1 MTRIERIEQL
11 ALAGIG
17 QQGVE
22 ATIGRAL
29 TAKELQAFRA
39 ARVRH
44 DLLEAK
50 RRRDKAAQGTVS
62 NADAKAASLARR
74 YNVEDIPP
82 VADPMRRRHATRSAL
97 YFIRQYCT
105 ACRGGFL
112 KKPVHAS
119 MRRIIHTMQTCVTSG
134 NPYHIRM
141 PRGFGKSS
149 YVKGVA
155 MWALATGRARF
166 LEAVAANARKADNII
181 RDVWNCLSRSPRFAA
196 DFPEIAVFIQRT
208 KGNPRKAASIM
219 YRGESVAMQKAS
231 GEFHLPTVEIDG
243 TPTPSSGATF
253 IAVGFSSNIRGEVQG
268 ATRPDLIIF
277 DDLQDRDTASNPD
290 RIREAIATVKA
301 DFLGGDSHTDISAV
315 LMTSTP
321 IKPDDLSEKFAA
333 DPYWRTET
341 YRLFEKFPACFD
353 PNAEEGLWQ
362 EFARLWRHENA
373 VEKRDPHPACNA
385 FYMEH
390 RAEMD
395 AGAIVLNPGNFRPN
409 EVSAIEHGMILY
421 FTRGAAAFDAEYQM
435 NPHRDEAVVRIT
447 PEMVIAHVSPTLPA
461 ATVPPNTVM
470 VCAATDINPSYALS
484 SVAVAFDG
492 NRTATVIDWWL
503 TPCHIP
509 GNANDTEFEQAVYS
523 RLVDVARELTERG
536 LDPKSADFHWGI
548 DASGNQFRPVTDF
561 AFKCRDAIGF
571 PALALLGRT
580 DREFNPRVTTRKF
593 PKVPG
598 LNHTVLAWDKA
609 TRKEHIFFDKDVYEE
624 TAQKSFLS
632 AIGAP
637 GGVSI
642 FGKRG
647 GAQADHDELAM
658 QICGEVLR
666 AKTIA
671 ANDKHSFTWD
681 ENYRHD
687 LGDAFYMCFAMAG
700 FFGLSTSG
708 GYVDRNKPLEWSF
721 D

>member
-22 ATIGRAL
+22 ATIGRAMDE
-29 TAKELQAFRA
+29 KELRAFRA
-39 ARVRH
+39 ARVRR

-50 RRRDKAAQGTVS
+50 RRRDRAANGPMS
-62 NADAKAASLARR
+62 GADKKAASLARR
-74 YNVEDIPP
+74 YNVEEIPP
-82 VADPMRRRHATRSAL
+82 VANPMRRRHAERSAL
-97 YFIRQYCT
+97 FFIRRYCT

-112 KKPVHAS
+112 KKPVPAS
-119 MRRIIHTMQTCVTSG
+119 MRRIVHTMQTCVESG

-155 MWALATGRARF
+155 MWALSTGRAHF
-166 LEAVAANARKADNII
+166 LEAVAANARKADAIV

-196 DFPEIAVFIQRT
+196 DFPEIAEFIART

-219 YRGESVAMQKAS
+219 YKGESVAMQKSS
-231 GEFHLPTVEIDG
+231 GEFHLPTVEVDG
-243 TPTPSSGATF
+243 TQTPSSGSTF

-277 DDLQDRDTASNPD
+277 DDLQDRDIAGNPE
-290 RIREAIATVKA
+290 RIREAVATVKA

-341 YRLFEKFPACFD
+341 YRLFERFPACFD
-353 PNAEEGLWQ
+353 PNAEEGLWH

-385 FYMEH
+385 FYMAH
-390 RAEMD
+390 QAEMD
-395 AGAIVLNPGNFRPN
+395 AGAVVLNPVNYRPN

-435 NPHRDEAVVRIT
+435 DPHRDEAVVRIT
-447 PEMVIAHVSPTLPA
+447 PEMVIAHVSPMLPA
-461 ATVPPNTVM
+461 ATVPPGTVM

-492 NRTATVIDWWL
+492 NRTATLIDWWL

-509 GNANDTEFEQAVYS
+509 GNANDTEFEQAVYGK
-523 RLVDVARELTERG
+523 LVDVARELTERG
-536 LDPKSADFHWGI
+536 LDPKGADFHWGI

-593 PKVPG
+593 PKMPG
-598 LNHTVLAWDKA
+598 MNNTVLAWDKA
-609 TRKEHIFFDKDVYEE
+609 TRKEHVFFNKDVYEE
-624 TAQKSFLS
+624 TAHKAFLS
-632 AIGAP
+632 SIGAP

-642 FGKRG
+642 FGKRV
-647 GAQADHDELAM
+647 GAPADHDELAM
-658 QICGEVLR
+658 QLCGEVLR

-671 ANDKHSFTWD
+671 ANDKHNFNWE

-708 GYVDRNKPLEWSF
+708 GYVDKSKPLEWEF
-721 D
+721 